1 MTLLH
6 DLKSFYLSGDLRE
19 GRSVSGHTLPT
30 VILSAQ
36 NLLKGDF
43 LKSNNSGS
51 SPDIKRDI
59 RSLTLDSKTKS
70 VSNLFQNRPLPPAP
84 SKRFSKSLDRLRFLE
99 TGQFSKGKGKTFP
112 FHQKRTPKRAHPM
125 LVKSSSFGGTFNKII
140 NASQPPVPAPRKGSL
155 DLLDK
160 SAAFDLGHI
169 RKSHLCHRHSKSLD
183 TLLLL
188 RDLSWTAYDVDIY
201 HSYASVRSNQSDNN
215 NEKEPSY
222 QSVTSDEKPSSLD
235 EGSGRLSSQGK
246 ARTLSGPPVD
256 SDDQDEH
263 FDEENPYAS
272 VSEEEMSK
280 TGSSQSGRE
289 SRNSDQESNIRDSGA
304 PSSTLEPEESTS
316 PYASVRISQI
326 PGLVIR
332 PSPGEESNC
341 NEEVLATEAE
351 SDFTI
356 GTGSDPREDE
366 DLKRASTHTYLELFP
381 DSGRESII
389 SETSSGYAR
398 PSDVL
403 SDISEPLENTSVDAD
418 SSSDSAIKILEQCP
432 EKKDDLVNPREEGTE
447 TKATAAKTDPR
458 VSQLF
463 FEDLREDED
472 EAKSEFGEGIS
483 PTDEHTYENSQVFQN
498 LKHGN
503 AFEEVEIISSEA
515 ANAQTF
521 HLQEPRLSEEVH
533 V

>member
-1 MTLLH
+1 MYV
-6 DLKSFYLSGDLRE
+6 KSFYLPGDLRD

-51 SPDIKRDI
+51 SPDMKRDM
-59 RSLTLDSKTKS
+59 RSLTLGSKTKS
-70 VSNLFQNRPLPPAP
+70 VSSLFQNRPLPPAP

-160 SAAFDLGHI
+160 SATFDFGHI
-169 RKSHLCHRHSKSLD
+169 RKSNLCHRHSKSLD

-188 RDLSWTAYDVDIY
+188 RDLNWTAYDVDIY
-201 HSYASVRSNQSDNN
+201 HSYASVHSNQSDDNN

-246 ARTLSGPPVD
+246 ASTLSAPPVD
-256 SDDQDEH
+256 SDDPDEH

-272 VSEEEMSK
+272 VNEEEISK
-280 TGSSQSGRE
+280 TGSSQSGSD
-289 SRNSDQESNIRDSGA
+289 SRHSDRESNIRDSGA
-304 PSSTLEPEESTS
+304 PSSTLESEESTS

-332 PSPGEESNC
+332 PSLGEEGNC
-341 NEEVLATEAE
+341 SEEVFATEVE

-356 GTGSDPREDE
+356 GTGSDPRKDE
-366 DLKRASTHTYLELFP
+366 HLKRASTHTYLELFP

-398 PSDVL
+398 PLDVL
-403 SDISEPLENTSVDAD
+403 SDTSEPLENMYVDAD
-418 SSSDSAIKILEQCP
+418 SSSDSAFKILEQCP
-432 EKKDDLVNPREEGTE
+432 EKKDDLVNPREEETE
-447 TKATAAKTDPR
+447 SKATSAQTDPR
-458 VSQLF
+458 LSELF
-463 FEDLREDED
+463 FEELQEDED
-472 EAKSEFGEGIS
+472 EAKSELGEGRT

-498 LKHGN
+498 LKHRD
-503 AFEEVEIISSEA
+503 AFEQVETVSSEA
-515 ANAQTF
+515 ANTQTF
-521 HLQEPRLSEEVH
+521 YLQEPRLSEEVH